1 MYKLTTYIPNQ
12 SLEAVKTALF
22 NAGAGRVG
30 DYAEC
35 CWQVKGQGQFRP
47 LQGSTPHIGQQDELE
62 YVEEWRVEM
71 VVLAKHIQAVV
82 QALKQTH
89 PYETPAYDVVKM
101 ADF

>member
-12 SLEAVKTALF
+12 SLESVKTALF
-22 NAGAGRVG
+22 KAGAGKVG